1 MIVARK
7 GRPPL
12 HPRPGAIAEAPT
24 QMVFVKVCG
33 IQTWEEAVAALDCG
47 ATALGFLVGLTHRAE
62 DEIDTAAA
70 RGIVKRLPAGAEAVL
85 MTHLRD
91 PEQAAGLAASIGART
106 VQVHGDMAVADLRR
120 LRALAPGARL
130 LKAVHVTGEDALR
143 RALDCAADAD
153 ADALVLD
160 TRTAE
165 RLGGTGQTHDWS
177 VSAGIVAAVAP
188 LPVYLAGGLRPENV
202 AEAIARV
209 RPAGVDVNSGVEDAE
224 GRKDAVK
231 MRAFAA
237 RARAGLLV
245 HRGVA

>member
-12 HPRPGAIAEAPT
+12 QPRPGAANGAA

-33 IQTWEEAVAALDCG
+33 IRTREEADAALDCG

-62 DEIDTAAA
+62 DEIDEAQA
-70 RGIVKRLPAGAEAVL
+70 RGIVRRLPAGAEAVL
-85 MTHLRD
+85 VTHLLD
-91 PEQAAGLAASIGART
+91 PVQVAGLAASIGART

-130 LKAVHVTGEDALR
+130 LKALHVTGKDAIG
-143 RALDCAADAD
+143 RALDYAADV
-153 ADALVLD
+153 DALVLD
-160 TRTAE
+160 SRTAD

-177 VSAGIVAAVAP
+177 VSARIVAAVAP

-202 AEAIARV
+202 AEAVARV
-209 RPAGVDVNSGVEDAE
+209 RPAGVDVNSGVEDAS
-224 GRKDAVK
+224 GRKDAAK
-231 MRAFAA
+231 MRAFV
-237 RARAGLLV
+237 ARAGAAL
-245 HRGVA
+245 G